1 MNPEDIQLTI
11 EDLNNL
17 NEIIQERHKESA
29 SLCLRFNSVF
39 KQLANSLGGFAG
51 GSFQK
56 STNEFVPT
64 PLTKV
69 TGKVIKEIV
78 STKLNLK
85 PLEVDEV
92 EAFREKIQLIH
103 DSFLSR
109 ETTDLLD
116 SLEPIEIRGV
126 AKLAGVED
134 FDKVPVDGQLVED
147 TKKAITAT
155 IELHKAQA
163 DAKLKLVPESKP
175 VVTKK

>member
-1 MNPEDIQLTI
+1 MSPEDIQLTI

-17 NEIIQERHKESA
+17 NEIIQERHSDNP

-56 STNEFVPT
+56 ESNAFVPT

-69 TGKVIKEIV
+69 SGQEIKEKI
-78 STKLNLK
+78 SAKLNLK
-85 PLEVDEV
+85 LLEVDEV
-92 EAFREKIQLIH
+92 EAFREKIQSIH

-126 AKLAGVED
+126 AKLAGVVD

-147 TKKAITAT
+147 IKKTITAKNDLQ
-155 IELHKAQA
+155 IAQA
-163 DAKLKLVPESKP
+163 DAKLKLVPDAKP
-175 VVTKK
+175 IVTKK